1 MPKFVS
7 ETIPIDD
14 YAEIGAI
21 QRGNNKYWY
30 VRMYWKEGK
39 QSSYKSLSLPYETGL
54 ASSRTARKAGLKKYQ
69 EFLAK
74 VSIGLSPTSTT
85 DISNITD
92 EYFRHINALAKEND
106 VLLKEGQRPK
116 WQVKGG
122 KGFYSVSR
130 CKGIAD
136 LLPYLEKFWRT
147 LPSQDM
153 GAITFNQLE
162 GFDDWMNKEYT
173 LSPSRRAKI
182 ITQIRMIWRYGR
194 EKGYVNWVPNPSRP
208 PQELK
213 ERARRNLKEEEWE
226 LMRAWAINQVKE
238 LEKDKYARK
247 EQRDIAQQFYLWF
260 QVISWTGIRPPN
272 GSVEK
277 NLLRWGS
284 YKKIKRNGETEKR
297 LFHRKDEKGHDYTA
311 TIHPRGWRYFD
322 ALEDFHKNRG
332 TWRKDGYLFCHT
344 HTRKNTYEV
353 GSPIA
358 NFYKQWKKMLIE
370 LGLDSPKGTPQN
382 TRLVPYSLR
391 GYYITMRLRYGK
403 VSIDKLASACG
414 TSAKIIL
421 QTYYDFSS
429 EKEYEELNQGFEL
442 EDDAPGVE
450 FDDEGFLIANSL
462 DEAMM
467 EI

>member
-14 YAEIGAI
+14 YAEIGAV

-39 QSSYKSLSLPYETGL
+39 QSSYKSLSIPYETGL
-54 ASSRTARKAGLKKYQ
+54 ASSRTARKEGLKKYQ

-74 VSIGLSPTSTT
+74 VSIGLSPTTTT
-85 DISNITD
+85 DIQSITL
-92 EYFRHINALAKEND
+92 EYYRTIYAKAEEND
-106 VLLKEGQRPK
+106 ALLEQGLRPK

-130 CKGIAD
+130 CKAILD
-136 LLPYLEKFWRT
+136 LMPYLERFWKT
-147 LPSQDM
+147 LPNQDM
-153 GAITFNQLE
+153 AAITFNQLE
-162 GFDDWMNKEYT
+162 GFDDWMNIEYT

-213 ERARRNLKEEEWE
+213 ERARRNLKEEEWQ
-226 LMRAWAINQVKE
+226 LMRDWALNQYIE
-238 LEKDKYARK
+238 LKKDKYARK
-247 EQRDIAQQFYLWF
+247 EQRDIAHQFYLWF

-272 GSVEK
+272 GSVKK
-277 NLLRWGS
+277 NFLRWDS
-284 YKKIKRNGETEKR
+284 YEKIGRPGESKKR

-322 ALEDFHKNRG
+322 ALEEFHKIRG
-332 TWRKDGYLFCHT
+332 TYSKNGYLFCHT
-344 HTRKNTYEV
+344 HVRENTYEI
-353 GSPIA
+353 GDPIA
-358 NFYKQWKKMLIE
+358 NFYKQWKKMLVE
-370 LGLDSPKGTPQN
+370 LDLDMPPGTPQN
-382 TRLVPYSLR
+382 QRLVPYSLR

-403 VSIDKLASACG
+403 GLSIDKLAKACG
-414 TSAKIIL
+414 TSSKIIL

-429 EKEYEELNQGFEL
+429 EKEYDELNQGFEL
-442 EDDAPGVE
+442 EDDAPGIE
-450 FDDEGFLIANSL
+450 FNADGFLISNSL
-462 DEAMM
+462 DEAML
-467 EI
+467 